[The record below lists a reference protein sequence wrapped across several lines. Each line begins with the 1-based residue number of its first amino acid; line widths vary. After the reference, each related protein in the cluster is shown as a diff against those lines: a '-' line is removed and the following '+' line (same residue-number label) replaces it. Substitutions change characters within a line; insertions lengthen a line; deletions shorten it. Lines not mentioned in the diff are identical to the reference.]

1 MILVT
6 GQVHNPICRCGGTES
21 LTRLKGVIVLASGA
35 SHKEPDTTFMEDPE
49 IAGGGVMKTERRLAA
64 IASLDV
70 VDYTRLME
78 ADEAATHIAL
88 TACMR
93 DVVEPLVASH
103 HGHIFKFT
111 GDGAL
116 VEFASAVD
124 AVKCVFE
131 IQLNLQQWNAAA
143 APERPIIL
151 RIGVNVG
158 DVIFAEQDVYG
169 MGVNVAAR
177 LQALAEPGTIFVSAV
192 VVDHIHNQVDLDL
205 DYIGQR
211 RVKNVSEP
219 IKVYRMRPGIGIAK
233 PLPYRRRLPGWQRP
247 RALAALILVLAGL
260 ALAIAWWQPWHLPS
274 VFEPPNK
281 PSIAVLPFDN
291 LSPDAGQVYLAEG
304 ITEDLITNLAK
315 FPDLY
320 VIARNSSSIYTDK
333 PIKVQQI
340 RDDLGVSYVVE
351 GSVQKAANSV
361 RITAQ
366 LIDTETGEHIWAERY
381 DRNLDKIFQIQDDV
395 ASAIAGTLTGTT
407 GMLAAAELKRVSDKP
422 PQTFIAYDYLMQ
434 GWHEW
439 YKFTPEGNHAAR
451 RLFDIARKA
460 DPSYARAYAGLAW
473 TYALDYEYDW
483 TEDYKNAVEQA
494 LTFAKKAVQ
503 LGPKDY
509 RSYWVLGWAYLYSWE
524 HEQAEAAYNRA
535 RDMNPNDAELL
546 AEMASLLIYIGR
558 PEQAITQIKEA
569 MRRNPFFD
577 QWYVEYLG
585 WAYQEAGRP
594 QECIDTLE
602 KIIDT
607 QPTQEQLWLLR
618 ILAACYAD
626 PKVNRMADAQRTAK
640 EILMLDPGFS
650 MTAHRK
656 YVEET
661 LPYKSPQ
668 QIDRWIAAFSRV
680 GLPK

>member
-1 MILVT
+1 
-6 GQVHNPICRCGGTES
+6 
-21 LTRLKGVIVLASGA
+21 
-35 SHKEPDTTFMEDPE
+35 
-49 IAGGGVMKTERRLAA
+49 MKTERRLAA

-78 ADEAATHIAL
+78 ADEAATHKAL
-88 TACMR
+88 TACMQ
-93 DVVEPLVASH
+93 DVVEPLVATY

-116 VEFASAVD
+116 IEFASAVD

-131 IQLNLQQWNAAA
+131 IQCNLQQWNAGVS
-143 APERPIIL
+143 PERPIIF

-177 LQALAEPGTIFVSAV
+177 LQTLAEPGTIFVSAV

-219 IKVYRMRPGIGIAK
+219 IKVYRMRPGIGAPK
-233 PLPYRRRLPGWQRP
+233 PLPYRRRTPGWRHP
-247 RALAALILVLAGL
+247 RALAALILVVAGL
-260 ALAIAWWQPWHLPS
+260 ALALAWWQPWHRPS
-274 VFEPPNK
+274 LLAPPNK
-281 PSIAVLPFDN
+281 PSIAVLPFEN
-291 LSPDAGQVYLAEG
+291 LSPDPGQVYLAEG

-333 PIKVQQI
+333 PVKVQRI

-381 DRNLDKIFQIQDDV
+381 DRDVDKIFQIQDDV
-395 ASAIAGTLTGTT
+395 VAAIAGTLTGTT

-439 YKFTPEGNHAAR
+439 YKFTPEGNREAR
-451 RLFDIARKA
+451 RLFDTARKT
-460 DPSYARAYAGLAW
+460 DPSYARAYVGLAW

-483 TEDYKNAVEQA
+483 TEDYKNAVDQA
-494 LTFAKKAVQ
+494 LAFAKKAVQ

-558 PEQAITQIKEA
+558 PEQAISQIKEA

-585 WAYQEAGRP
+585 WAYQEAGQP

-650 MTAHRK
+650 MAAHRK

-661 LPYKSPQ
+661 LPYKTPQ
-668 QIDRWIAAFSRV
+668 QIDHWIAAFSRV

>member
-1 MILVT
+1 
-6 GQVHNPICRCGGTES
+6 
-21 LTRLKGVIVLASGA
+21 
-35 SHKEPDTTFMEDPE
+35 MEDPR
-49 IAGGGVMKTERRLAA
+49 IAGGGSMKTERRLAA

-78 ADEAATHIAL
+78 ADEAATHSAL
-88 TACMR
+88 SACLHE
-93 DVVEPLVASH
+93 VIEPLVAAYR
-103 HGHIFKFT
+103 GHIFKFT

-131 IQLNLQQWNAAA
+131 IQRSLQQWNAASSLQW
-143 APERPIIL
+143 PIIF

-169 MGVNVAAR
+169 TGVNVAAR
-177 LQALAEPGTIFVSAV
+177 LQALADPGTIFVSAV
-192 VVDHIHNQVDLDL
+192 VVDHIHNHVDLNL

-211 RVKNVSEP
+211 HVKNVSEP
-219 IKVYRMRPGIGIAK
+219 IKIYRLRPGTGVK
-233 PLPYRRRLPGWQRP
+233 PGMRRRGLPLWLRP
-247 RALAALILVLAGL
+247 RALAALMLVLIAAG
-260 ALAIAWWQPWHLPS
+260 LAIAWWQPWRTGP
-274 VFEPPNK
+274 VVPPNK
-281 PSIAVLPFDN
+281 PSIAVLPFEN
-291 LSPDAGQVYLAEG
+291 LSADPGQSYLAEG

-333 PIKVQQI
+333 PVKAQRI
-340 RDDLGVSYVVE
+340 RDELGANYVVE
-351 GSVQKAANSV
+351 GSVQKSAESV

-366 LIDTETGEHIWAERY
+366 LIDTASGEHIWAERY
-381 DRNLDKIFQIQDDV
+381 DRSLEKIFQIQDDV

-439 YKFTPEGNHAAR
+439 YKFTPEGNREAR
-451 RLFDIARKA
+451 RLFETARKA

-483 TEDYKNAVEQA
+483 TEDYKNAVERA
-494 LTFAKKAVQ
+494 LEYAKKAVQ

-535 RDMNPNDAELL
+535 REMNPNDAELL
-546 AEMASLLIYIGR
+546 AEMASLLIYVDR
-558 PEQAITQIKEA
+558 PEQAIAQIKEA

-602 KIIDT
+602 KIIDAE
-607 QPTQEQLWLLR
+607 PSQEQLWLLR

-626 PKVNRMADAQRTAK
+626 PRVNRMADAQKIAK
-640 EILMLDPGFS
+640 KILTLDPGFS
-650 MTAHRK
+650 MEAHRR

-661 LPYKSPQ
+661 LPYKTPQ